1 MRNGCVYKET
11 DNVLKQTIKGLHL
24 AIENQEGGYEPL
36 IAKPAAYSFRY
47 LDNKSRFKRSEND
60 KTEYSITRISSLICL

>member
-1 MRNGCVYKET
+1 MVQQLNIYYKQRWKRQEDSINLMRNGCVYKET

-36 IAKPAAYSFRY
+36 IAKPAAYSFR
-47 LDNKSRFKRSEND
+47 
-60 KTEYSITRISSLICL
+60 

>member
-1 MRNGCVYKET
+1 MKNGHVYKET

-36 IAKPAAYSFRY
+36 IAKPAAYSFE
-47 LDNKSRFKRSEND
+47 LLEIINHISRDQRTTKLS
-60 KTEYSITRISSLICL
+60 TR